1 MESDNKLESR
11 IMHTTSFRFT
21 LLIIIIIYAVAPLPA
36 AAQQGEEATEPDSSM
51 ALKGG
56 EEGTVLRSLTVEG
69 EDRVR
74 IEFERP
80 PLVLD
85 LDPSQAPGLD
95 WDSTWEIL
103 GRTDIDF
110 LAPLIAKSAYVPS
123 PYMPRPWLEDFQV
136 GDVVRF
142 KPALKDVDRWR
153 LDIVDSRS
161 ATVAFFEG
169 KGNPPDEI
177 GWDGRTPDGK
187 PAPPGLTYSYVLE
200 AYDRAGNKR
209 NFVGKGFKLPPYR
222 LETKDGL
229 VLVCSGGHM
238 ASSLK
243 QRRAK
248 QSAPTVMILEAASRI
263 NQIRKKDHIIRIEAT
278 ARSYDEAANLASI
291 VARSLTPLLI
301 GDPGQIQQITEV
313 ETTAPANG
321 TVTIIVSR

>member
-1 MESDNKLESR
+1 
-11 IMHTTSFRFT
+11 MHTTSFRIALSIMIVIF
-21 LLIIIIIYAVAPLPA
+21 AAPLST
-36 AAQQGEEATEPDSSM
+36 AAQQNDAANEPDSSM

-123 PYMPRPWLEDFQV
+123 PYMPRPWLDKFQT

-142 KPALKDVDRWR
+142 RPALKNVDRWR
-153 LDIVDSRS
+153 LEIVNSRS
-161 ATVAFFEG
+161 ETVAFFEG

-229 VLVCSGGHM
+229 MLVCSGGDLS
-238 ASSLK
+238 ASTK
-243 QRRAK
+243 QRYAK
-248 QSAPTVMILEAASRI
+248 RSAPTIMILEAASRI
-263 NQIRKKDHIIRIEAT
+263 NQVRKRDHLIRIEAT
-278 ARSYDEAANLASI
+278 ARSYDEAANLAKI
-291 VARSLTPLLI
+291 VAESLTPLLL

-313 ETTAPANG
+313 EPDAPAQG
-321 TVTIIVSR
+321 TVAIVVSR

>member
-1 MESDNKLESR
+1 MHATQLR
-11 IMHTTSFRFT
+11 IT
-21 LLIIIIIYAVAPLPA
+21 LSIMIVIFVVTAPLPITARQNA
-36 AAQQGEEATEPDSSM
+36 AANEPDSSM

-56 EEGTVLRSLTVEG
+56 EDGTALKSLTVEG

-85 LDPSQAPGLD
+85 LDPSRAPGLD

-123 PYMPRPWLEDFQV
+123 PYMPRPWLDRFQI

-142 KPALKDVDRWR
+142 RPSLKDVARWR
-153 LDIVDSRS
+153 LEIVNSRS
-161 ATVAFFEG
+161 ETVAFFEG

-177 GWDGRTPDGK
+177 GWDGRSPDGN
-187 PAPPGLTYSYVLE
+187 PTPPGLTYSYVLE

-209 NFVGKGFKLPPYR
+209 NFVGKGFELPPYR
-222 LETKDGL
+222 LETEGGL
-229 VLVCSGGHM
+229 VLVFSG
-238 ASSLK
+238 SDLSTSVK
-243 QRRAK
+243 QRHAK
-248 QSAPTVMILEAASRI
+248 KPAPTIMILEAASRI
-263 NQIRKKDHIIRIEAT
+263 NQVRKKDHIIRIEAT

-291 VARSLTPLLI
+291 VAQSLTPLLI

-313 ETTAPANG
+313 EPAAPARG
-321 TVTIIVSR
+321 TVKIVVSR

>member
-1 MESDNKLESR
+1 MHATPLR
-11 IMHTTSFRFT
+11 IT
-21 LLIIIIIYAVAPLPA
+21 LPIMIIIFAAAAPLST
-36 AAQQGEEATEPDSSM
+36 AAQQSEPASEPDSSM

-110 LAPLIAKSAYVPS
+110 LAPLIAKSAHVPS
-123 PYMPRPWLEDFQV
+123 PYMPRPWLDSFKS

-142 KPALKDVDRWR
+142 RPALKDVDRWR

-161 ATVAFFEG
+161 QTVAFFEG
-169 KGNPPDEI
+169 KGNPPEEI
-177 GWDGRTPDGK
+177 GWDGRTPSGK
-187 PAPPGLTYSYVLE
+187 PASPGLTYSYVLE

-209 NFVGKGFKLPPYR
+209 NFVGKGFELPPYR
-222 LETKDGL
+222 LATKDGL
-229 VLVCSGGHM
+229 VLVCSGSDLVAAG
-238 ASSLK
+238 K
-243 QRRAK
+243 QRHTKAT
-248 QSAPTVMILEAASRI
+248 APTIMILEAASRI

-278 ARSYDEAANLASI
+278 ARSYDEAANMAGI
-291 VARSLTPLLI
+291 VAQSLAPLLV
-301 GDPGQIQQITEV
+301 GDPGQIQQTTEV
-313 ETTAPANG
+313 EPTAPAQG
-321 TVTIIVSR
+321 TVTIVVSR

>member
-1 MESDNKLESR
+1 
-11 IMHTTSFRFT
+11 MHATFSKTT
-21 LLIIIIIYAVAPLPA
+21 LLIIIMFAVAPLPL
-36 AAQQGEEATEPDSSM
+36 AAQQAVETSEPDSSM

-110 LAPLIAKSAYVPS
+110 LAPLIAKSAHVPS
-123 PYMPRPWLEDFQV
+123 PYMPRPWLDEFKT

-142 KPALKDVDRWR
+142 RPALKDVDRWR
-153 LDIVDSRS
+153 LDIVNSRS
-161 ATVAFFEG
+161 ETVAFFEG

-222 LETKDGL
+222 LEKEDGL
-229 VLVCSGGHM
+229 VLVCSGGDL
-238 ASSLK
+238 SVSTR
-243 QRRAK
+243 QRHIK
-248 QSAPTVMILEAASRI
+248 QSAPAVMILEAASRI
-263 NQIRKKDHIIRIEAT
+263 NQIRKRDHIIRIEAT
-278 ARSYDEAANLASI
+278 ARSYDEAANLANI
-291 VARSLTPLLI
+291 VAESLGPLLI
-301 GDPGQIQQITEV
+301 GDPGQIQEITEV
-313 ETTAPANG
+313 EPAAPAQG
-321 TVTIIVSR
+321 TVTIVVSR

>member
-1 MESDNKLESR
+1 
-11 IMHTTSFRFT
+11 MHTTSFRIALSIMIVIF
-21 LLIIIIIYAVAPLPA
+21 AAPLST
-36 AAQQGEEATEPDSSM
+36 AAQQNDAANEPDSSM

-123 PYMPRPWLEDFQV
+123 PYMPRPWLDKFQT

-142 KPALKDVDRWR
+142 RPALKDVDRWR
-153 LDIVDSRS
+153 LEIVNSHS
-161 ATVAFFEG
+161 ETVAFFEG
-169 KGNPPDEI
+169 KGNPPNEI

-209 NFVGKGFKLPPYR
+209 NFVGKGFELPPYR

-229 VLVCSGGHM
+229 VLVCSGGDLS
-238 ASSLK
+238 ASTK
-243 QRRAK
+243 QRYAK
-248 QSAPTVMILEAASRI
+248 RSAPTIMILEAASRI
-263 NQIRKKDHIIRIEAT
+263 NQVRKQDHLIRIEAT
-278 ARSYDEAANLASI
+278 ARSYDEAANLARI
-291 VARSLTPLLI
+291 VAESLTPLLI

-313 ETTAPANG
+313 EPDAPAQG
-321 TVTIIVSR
+321 TVTIVVSR

>member
-1 MESDNKLESR
+1 
-11 IMHTTSFRFT
+11 MHTTPFRIT
-21 LLIIIIIYAVAPLPA
+21 LSIMIVIFAIMEPLSAEGRQNDA
-36 AAQQGEEATEPDSSM
+36 ANEPDSSM
-51 ALKGG
+51 SLKGG
-56 EEGTVLRSLTVEG
+56 EEGTALKSLTIEG

-123 PYMPRPWLEDFQV
+123 PYMPRPWLDKFQI

-142 KPALKDVDRWR
+142 RPALKEVDRWR
-153 LDIVDSRS
+153 LEIVNSRS
-161 ATVAFFEG
+161 ETVAFFEG

-177 GWDGRTPDGK
+177 GWNGRTPDGN

-209 NFVGKGFKLPPYR
+209 NFVGKGFELPPYR
-222 LETKDGL
+222 LETEEGL
-229 VLVCSGGHM
+229 VLVCSGGDI
-238 ASSLK
+238 AAAVK
-243 QRRAK
+243 QRHAK
-248 QSAPTVMILEAASRI
+248 KSAPTVMILEAASRI
-263 NQIRKKDHIIRIEAT
+263 NQVRKQDHLIRIEAT
-278 ARSYDEAANLASI
+278 ARSYDEAANLARV
-291 VARSLTPLLI
+291 VAESLTPLLV

-313 ETTAPANG
+313 EPDAPAQG
-321 TVTIIVSR
+321 TITIVVSR

>member
-1 MESDNKLESR
+1 MHITTFR
-11 IMHTTSFRFT
+11 IT
-21 LLIIIIIYAVAPLPA
+21 LSIMIIIFAAPLSTTA
-36 AAQQGEEATEPDSSM
+36 RQNDTANEPDSSM
-51 ALKGG
+51 SLKGG
-56 EEGTVLRSLTVEG
+56 EEGTVLKSLTVEG

-123 PYMPRPWLEDFQV
+123 PYMPRPWLDKFQI

-142 KPALKDVDRWR
+142 RPALKDVDRWR
-153 LDIVDSRS
+153 LEIVNSRS
-161 ATVAFFEG
+161 ETVALFEG

-177 GWDGRTPDGK
+177 GWNGRTPDGK
-187 PAPPGLTYSYVLE
+187 PAPPGLIYSYVLE

-209 NFVGKGFKLPPYR
+209 NFVGKGFELPPYR
-222 LETKDGL
+222 LETEEGL
-229 VLVCSGGHM
+229 VLLCSGGDL
-238 ASSLK
+238 AVAVK
-243 QRRAK
+243 QRHAK
-248 QSAPTVMILEAASRI
+248 KSAPTVMILEAASRI
-263 NQIRKKDHIIRIEAT
+263 NQIRKRDHIIRIEAT
-278 ARSYDEAANLASI
+278 ARSYNEAANLARV
-291 VARSLTPLLI
+291 VAESLTPLLV

-313 ETTAPANG
+313 EPDAPAQG
-321 TVTIIVSR
+321 TVAIVVSR